1 MTNIQYKHYNKHGR
15 PTPPPLPPAFIWLI
29 SIATLPPFIQL
40 LILYMYFYIYLYL
53 FFGYITREDDML
65 FITKLKIKIS
75 FYPFSYVCCD
85 IFIYYFINYCIRE
98 IDTSYITK

>member
-1 MTNIQYKHYNKHGR
+1 
-15 PTPPPLPPAFIWLI
+15 
-29 SIATLPPFIQL
+29 
-40 LILYMYFYIYLYL
+40 
-53 FFGYITREDDML
+53 ML